1 MQKIT
6 IIIWNMRL
14 KTRRKCPQ
22 AGVCVVSWMQ
32 ASSLWQ
38 AQASATWIQVTKSSI
53 TLLITATWTQIGEVF
68 VRLLRT
74 FRLKV
79 LLNLQSKVITRTQ
92 ATEVNV
98 GDVLSPPGAS
108 TASMMPRF
116 LLNIYKVRNSSHSS
130 LSSTANLAQETLIF
144 ETKLE
149 SLRWHLHWV
158 SKITS
163 CGRWRTS
170 LWCVRNFFAPL
181 ELFHKNNVSHT

>member
-1 MQKIT
+1 MA
-6 IIIWNMRL
+6 L
-14 KTRRKCPQ
+14 KTTRKCPQ
-22 AGVCVVSWMQ
+22 AGVSVLSHSQAHSSW
-32 ASSLWQ
+32 L
-38 AQASATWIQVTKSSI
+38 AQASTTWDEVPKSSI
-53 TLLITATWTQIGEVF
+53 TLLITATWTQIGKIF

-74 FRLKV
+74 LRLKV
-79 LLNLQSKVITRTQ
+79 LLNLKIKVITGTQ
-92 ATEVNV
+92 ATQVNV

-108 TASMMPRF
+108 TAGMMPRF
-116 LLNIYKVRNSSHSS
+116 LLNISKVSNFSHSS

-158 SKITS
+158 SKSTS

-170 LWCVRNFFAPL
+170 LWCVLNFFAPL

>member
-1 MQKIT
+1 MQILA
-6 IIIWNMRL
+6 INVWNMAL
-14 KTRRKCPQ
+14 KTTRKCLQ
-22 AGVCVVSWMQ
+22 AGVSVLSHSQ
-32 ASSLWQ
+32 AHSLWL
-38 AQASATWIQVTKSSI
+38 AQACTTCDEVSKSSI

-74 FRLKV
+74 LRLKL
-79 LLNLQSKVITRTQ
+79 LLNLHIKVITRTQ
-92 ATEVNV
+92 ATQVNV
-98 GDVLSPPGAS
+98 GDVLSPPDAS
-108 TASMMPRF
+108 TAGMMPRF
-116 LLNIYKVRNSSHSS
+116 LLIISKVRNSSHSS

-170 LWCVRNFFAPL
+170 LWCVLNFFAPL